1 MFAVLN
7 DQRLHEFTDGAP
19 RSLAELR
26 SKFESLAAGQSPDGR
41 EAWLN
46 WVVRRIDGPA
56 IGYVQ
61 AGVADGSAAV
71 AWVIGAPWQGQGFA
85 SEAATAMAAWLIARG
100 VTEIR
105 AAIQP
110 LHTVSN
116 RVAEHLGLTETAEV
130 VDGEVIWAWYK

>member
-1 MFAVLN
+1 MLDDGRLVAQPIATKRLRLQPLRLSDTDEMFAVLN
-7 DQRLHEFTDGAP
+7 DQRLHEFTGGAP

-71 AWVIGAPWQGQGFA
+71 A
-85 SEAATAMAAWLIARG
+85 
-100 VTEIR
+100 
-105 AAIQP
+105 
-110 LHTVSN
+110 
-116 RVAEHLGLTETAEV
+116 
-130 VDGEVIWAWYK
+130 